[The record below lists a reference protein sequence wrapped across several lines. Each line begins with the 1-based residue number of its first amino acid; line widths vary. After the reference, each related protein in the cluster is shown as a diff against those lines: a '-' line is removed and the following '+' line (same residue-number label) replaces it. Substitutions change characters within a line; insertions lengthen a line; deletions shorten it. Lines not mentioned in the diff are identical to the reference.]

1 MNRRVCSDNAP
12 IGRRE
17 TSVSNCYRRGKK
29 SGYYAGILQ
38 GIENANENVRRK
50 KKAIEAS
57 SQAIVFKKFKQIPVA
72 RATNDLRKATLS
84 ILRVPNYRA
93 LSEAQTIVE
102 LRNRGITKLMIPRT

>member
-17 TSVSNCYRRGKK
+17 TSVSNCYTRGKK
-29 SGYYAGILQ
+29 SGYYAGILK
-38 GIENANENVRRK
+38 GIENANK
-50 KKAIEAS
+50 KKKQIEAS
-57 SQAIVFKKFKQIPVA
+57 SQAIVFKRFKQIPVA
-72 RATNDLRKATLS
+72 RVTNDLRKATLS
-84 ILRVPNYRA
+84 ILKVPNYRA